1 MEINKT
7 GNVFRLM
14 EVYLQGKFLQV
25 RLLGQRVSTYAIA
38 LHVIKFPFVGG
49 GHFALLPTTYE
60 TEAFSA
66 NNELGFPPV

>member
-60 TEAFSA
+60 MEAFSA